1 MQEQSPSP
9 GLRARYFRWAQAYY
23 DRLPALARE
32 DARRFDEWF
41 YSPSGGLVMAGLVA
55 LAGLLAWA
63 LVAGRPDKS
72 WWLVFGLMLLLVF
85 ALAFAGMSMWFAHG
99 RRSSRPW
106 RVVVLASAGA
116 ILGGYVGYLTGRVGK
131 HGLDLAHFQEAAE
144 RVTPIIAPIALGIGG
159 ALALISLLRNREYA
173 ARARAG
179 EAQAAAERAQRLA
192 SEAELRALQAQIEP
206 HFLFNTLS
214 AAQYLAETGDPRAA
228 PLLAELNGL
237 LRNTLDATRATDATV
252 ADEAQRARHYLAICA
267 IRLGARLTWS
277 VAIDEAAATARIPA
291 AALLTLV
298 ENAVEH
304 GIEPAL
310 AGGRVELDARVADQ
324 GLLIEV
330 RNTGE
335 PPSPPARPGIGLANL
350 RERLRLLAG
359 PSADLTLERCG
370 PQTVARIRIDL
381 PNPVPSRS

>member
-1 MQEQSPSP
+1 MAPPLPS
-9 GLRARYFRWAQAYY
+9 GLRQRYARWAERHYE
-23 DRLPALARE
+23 RLPLLARE
-32 DARRFDEWF
+32 DARRFDAWL
-41 YSPSGGLVMAGLVA
+41 SSSTGLVVLAGLVA

-72 WWLVFGLMLLLVF
+72 WWPVFGLMLLLVF
-85 ALAFAGMSMWFAHG
+85 ALAFAGVSMWFAHG
-99 RRSSRPW
+99 RKSAHPG
-106 RVVVLASAGA
+106 RVLLLASTGA
-116 ILGGYVGYLTGRVGK
+116 VVGGYVGFLSS
-131 HGLDLAHFQEAAE
+131 GLWDQGIDLARIQGAVT
-144 RVTPIIAPIALGIGG
+144 RVTPIIAPIALGLAG
-159 ALALISLLRNREYA
+159 ALALISVLRNREYV

-228 PLLAELNGL
+228 RLLAELNGL
-237 LRNTLDATRATDATV
+237 LRNTLDATRASDATV

-267 IRLGARLTWS
+267 LRLGSRLEWT
-277 VAIDEAAATARIPA
+277 VAIDEAAAGVRIPA

-298 ENAVEH
+298 ENAIEH

-310 AGGRVELDARVADQ
+310 AGGRVAVEAHVVDGRLQVA
-324 GLLIEV
+324 V

-335 PPSPPARPGIGLANL
+335 PPHSHGRAGIGLANL
-350 RERLRLLAG
+350 RERLRLAAG
-359 PSADLTLERCG
+359 PAAQLTLERTG
-370 PQTVARIRIDL
+370 AETVARL
-381 PNPVPSRS
+381 TLEVPEPTGLST

>member
-1 MQEQSPSP
+1 MQEKSPPP

-41 YSPSGGLVMAGLVA
+41 YSLSGVLVMASLVA

-99 RRSSRPW
+99 RKSSRPW
-106 RVVVLASAGA
+106 RVVFLASSGA
-116 ILGGYVGYLTGRVGK
+116 ILGGYVGYLSGRVGK
-131 HGLDLAHFQEAAE
+131 QGLDLAHLQEAAE

-179 EAQAAAERAQRLA
+179 ELQAEAERAQRLA

-206 HFLFNTLS
+206 HFLFNSLS
-214 AAQYLAETGDPRAA
+214 TAQYLAEAGDPRAG

-237 LRNTLDATRATDATV
+237 LRNTLEATRARDVAV
-252 ADEAQRARHYLAICA
+252 ADEAQRVRHYLAICA
-267 IRLGARLTWS
+267 LRLGPRLGWS
-277 VAIDEAAATARIPA
+277 ITLDPQTAAARIPP

-310 AGGRVELDARVADQ
+310 AGGRIEIEGRATLQ
-324 GLLIEV
+324 GLEIEV
-330 RNTGE
+330 RNTGLA
-335 PPSPPARPGIGLANL
+335 PATMPAAGIGLINL

-359 PSADLTLERCG
+359 PSARLTLLRDGEWTR
-370 PQTVARIRIDL
+370 ARIEL
-381 PNPVPSRS
+381 PLTSPA